1 MADQYSSEAHH
12 DSEPSQGKSALGI
25 DPRAY
30 GQATGAVWP
39 WASTKGDHGLW
50 IGVMRS
56 IMRAATAASRPSAC
70 KAALYR

>member
-1 MADQYSSEAHH
+1 MIVSRPRGSRRWALTHEST
-12 DSEPSQGKSALGI
+12 GKL
-25 DPRAY
+25 RASC
-30 GQATGAVWP
+30 GT